1 MPLPVR
7 VQDKINSYI
16 SILPRQG
23 SDGTIGGTG
32 SINTVPK
39 FTPDGT
45 TLGDSS
51 IQDNGTK
58 VTISNITKI
67 PFLEY
72 DQSITASGEIVY
84 FGKPGSRMI
93 AGRVYYLDGSDPRQL
108 EWNLADATLESRSKY
123 LIAIAIGES
132 PEINGMLLRGFARI
146 ESVAEYISG
155 DILYLSDTPGYVTN
169 VAPSNVRIVGYVVD
183 NSIGQLYFCPDTN
196 WMGLG
201 TSLKKITKEL
211 TFVDINGLHNDAAVI
226 ALDINADIKIINVK
240 CYADAQISGFTTL
253 TLFDSNSSLPIA
265 ELNISTIENNYHYN
279 FGIGKSGTSIGYNLR
294 YPTTSLH
301 LIALDGP
308 MTGEETSLIV
318 EISYFD

>member
-1 MPLPVR
+1 MPLPLR
-7 VQDKINSYI
+7 VQDKIQSYI

-84 FGKPGSRMI
+84 FGKPPGSRMR

-108 EWNLADATLESRSKY
+108 EWNLADATLESKSKY
-123 LIAIAIGES
+123 LIAIAIGEN

-146 ESVAEYISG
+146 ESVAEYASG
-155 DILYLSDTPGYVTN
+155 DILYLSDNAGLVTN

-183 NSIGQLYFCPDTN
+183 IGQLYFCPDTN
-196 WMGLG
+196 WAGSG
-201 TSLKKITKEL
+201 TNLKKISVTLDANE
-211 TFVDINGLHNDAAVI
+211 IQSLHNEAVVIGSISSDA
-226 ALDINADIKIINVK
+226 KIISIK
-240 CYADAQISGFTTL
+240 CFADETISGYDLLQIFEV
-253 TLFDSNSSLPIA
+253 DSNLTVANLSVGDLA
-265 ELNISTIENNYHYN
+265 NNYNYFFSLGDLRGGGQ
-279 FGIGKSGTSIGYNLR
+279 FGFTIKQPTGSLSIMSVDPIVGAATSF
-294 YPTTSLH
+294 T
-301 LIALDGP
+301 
-308 MTGEETSLIV
+308 V
-318 EISYFD
+318 EVSYFD

>member
-1 MPLPVR
+1 MPLPLR
-7 VQDKINSYI
+7 VQDKIQSYI
-16 SILPRQG
+16 SILPRQD

-51 IQDNGTK
+51 IQDDGTK

-84 FGKPGSRMI
+84 FGKPDSRMI

-108 EWNLADATLESRSKY
+108 EWNLADATLESKSKY

-146 ESVAEYISG
+146 VSVPEYENG
-155 DILYLSDTPGYVTN
+155 DILYLSDNAGLVTN

-196 WMGLG
+196 WAGSG
-201 TSLKKITKEL
+201 TNLKKVTKEL
-211 TFVDINGLHNDAAVI
+211 TFEDINALHNEAAVI
-226 ALDINADIKIINVK
+226 ALDISANIKIINVK

-265 ELNISTIENNYHYN
+265 ELNISTIESDYHYN

-294 YPTTSLH
+294 YPTTSLL
-301 LIALDGP
+301 LIAQDGP
-308 MTGEETSLIV
+308 TTGGQTSLTV